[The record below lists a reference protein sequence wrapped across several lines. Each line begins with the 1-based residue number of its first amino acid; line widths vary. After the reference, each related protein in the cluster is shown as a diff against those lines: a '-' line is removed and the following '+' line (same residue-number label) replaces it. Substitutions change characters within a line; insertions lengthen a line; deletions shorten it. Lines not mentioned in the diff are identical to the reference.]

1 MPDGDKPSY
10 AELEQRLARAEAALQ
25 VIPYGI
31 QHTDLQG
38 RIVAASDAYH
48 RMLGYAPGELVGH
61 HIWDFDPSPEQVQRV
76 RDYFEHLVAEQPR
89 PEPFVSQ
96 NRRRDG
102 TIIDVLVHW
111 DYRRDQSGVL
121 RGFTSVVTDIT
132 PVENAHRALRE
143 SEERF
148 RTVLEG
154 LPGGVFAHDLEGRFL
169 LVNEAACANTGY
181 EREELLELTVA
192 DIDPDSRPRDDQH
205 LLWQRLAR
213 GGFAHLESVHRRRDG
228 SRYPVAVH
236 LNAIQLDG
244 RPAILAMAYDITER
258 KSLEYELRES
268 EMRFRMLVESAPV
281 SILALRDGKYIFGN
295 PAAAS
300 LLGYPHA
307 DDFTG
312 LDALQTIAPE
322 FRDAVRERMLRV
334 TEGWANPPQEMQLL
348 RRNGQRVWVIST
360 SVAVQLDGRPTV
372 LVVGQ
377 NITRQKRIE
386 EEKAR
391 LEEQYRQAH
400 KMESVGR
407 LAGGVAHDFNN
418 MLSVILGNVQL
429 ADSELPATAG
439 VRARLQEIERA
450 ARHSVELTR
459 QLLAFARK
467 QTVSPLILDLNETV
481 AGMLGMLQ
489 RLIGEE
495 IALRWRPAADLWPI
509 MMDPGQ
515 IDQLLVNLCLNAR
528 DAIDGVGEIAVETAR
543 VNLGAADGVDEPEH
557 QAGDYVLLSV
567 SDSGGGID
575 AENLG
580 KIFDPFFTT
589 KPKGQG
595 TGLGL
600 STVYGIVMQNGGFVT
615 VDSEPGQGS
624 CFCLYFPRYA
634 GEPCQTLQ
642 PPRAAKSTPLGS
654 EILLLVEDEPAVL
667 ALGEQMLRKLGYQVL
682 TAATPTAAIDLVAHH
697 EDPIHL
703 VITDV
708 VMPEMNGRELV
719 ERLLGLRPQLKV
731 LYMSGHTDDAIA
743 HHGVLAKGL
752 HFMHKPFSRLQLAD
766 KVREALDA

>member
-1 MPDGDKPSY
+1 LPDGDKPSDE
-10 AELEQRLARAEAALQ
+10 ELEQRLARAEAALQ

-31 QHTDLQG
+31 QHADLQG

-48 RMLGYAPGELVGH
+48 RMLGYAPGELIGY
-61 HIWDFDPSPEQVQRV
+61 HIWDFDPSPEQVRRV

-89 PEPFVSQ
+89 PEPFASQ

-111 DYRRDQSGVL
+111 DYRRDECGAL
-121 RGFTSVVTDIT
+121 RGFTSVVTDIS

-154 LPGGVFAHDLEGRFL
+154 LPGGVFAHDLDGRFL
-169 LVNEAACANTGY
+169 LVNEAACNNTGFG
-181 EREELLELTVA
+181 REELLELTVA
-192 DIDPDSRPRDDQH
+192 DIDPDSVPRDDQRV
-205 LLWQRLAR
+205 LWQRLAS

-228 SRYPVAVH
+228 SRYPVEVH
-236 LNAIQLDG
+236 LSAIQLDG
-244 RPAILAMAYDITER
+244 RPAVLAVAYDITER
-258 KSLEYELRES
+258 QGLERELRES

-281 SILALRDGKYIFGN
+281 AILAMRDGKYVFGN
-295 PAAAS
+295 PAAAA
-300 LLGYPHA
+300 LLGYPHP

-312 LDALQTIAPE
+312 LDGLQTIAPE

-334 TEGWANPPQEMQLL
+334 AEGWANPPQEMQLL

-360 SVAVQLDGRPTV
+360 SVAVQLDGRPAV
-372 LVVGQ
+372 LIVGQ

-391 LEEQYRQAH
+391 LEEQYRQAQ

-429 ADSELPATAG
+429 ADSELPPVAG
-439 VRARLQEIERA
+439 VRAQLEEIERA

-528 DAIDGVGEIAVETAR
+528 DAIGGVGEIAIETAR
-543 VNLGAADGVDEPEH
+543 VNLGAADGGDEPEH
-557 QAGDYVLLSV
+557 QAGDHVLLSV
-567 SDSGGGID
+567 SDSGAGMD
-575 AENLG
+575 AETLG

-589 KPKGQG
+589 KPKGKG

-615 VDSEPGQGS
+615 VDSEPGQGT
-624 CFCLYFPRYA
+624 CFRLYFPRYA
-634 GEPCQTLQ
+634 GEPCR
-642 PPRAAKSTPLGS
+642 PRRPARAEAATPLGS
-654 EILLLVEDEPAVL
+654 ETLLLVEDEPAVL
-667 ALGEQMLRKLGYQVL
+667 ALGEQMLRKLGYRVL
-682 TAATPTAAIDLVAHH
+682 TAATPAAAIELVAHH
-697 EDPIHL
+697 EGPIHL

-708 VMPEMNGRELV
+708 VMPEMNGRDLA
-719 ERLLGLRPQLKV
+719 ERLLALRPELKV

-743 HHGVLAKGL
+743 RHGVLQDGL
-752 HFMHKPFSRLQLAD
+752 HFMHKPFSRLELAD